1 MPKPN
6 PVAYSGLQKALHWLI
21 AGMVAIML
29 PVGFY
34 MVNRGAATNFDALTN
49 QLYTAHKTFGFVL
62 LWLVALRIV
71 VKFRRGVP
79 APVSTLSSFQV
90 FVSDAVHKSLYALL
104 VIVPVLGWAG
114 VSAYPATGLLFG
126 LSLPPILPANQWLA
140 ERILNIHGI
149 LALAMAALV
158 AMHVGA
164 AVMHWLVKKD
174 GVMQRMLP

>member
-29 PVGFY
+29 PVCFY

-62 LWLVALRIV
+62 LWLVAWRIV

-90 FVSDAVHKSLYALL
+90 FVSDAVHKSLSARQPACCSDCRCRRSFLP
-104 VIVPVLGWAG
+104 ISGWPN
-114 VSAYPATGLLFG
+114 AYSTSTA
-126 LSLPPILPANQWLA
+126 SLPWQWPRLSPCMSA
-140 ERILNIHGI
+140 RPSCIGSSRKT
-149 LALAMAALV
+149 V
-158 AMHVGA
+158 
-164 AVMHWLVKKD
+164 
-174 GVMQRMLP
+174 